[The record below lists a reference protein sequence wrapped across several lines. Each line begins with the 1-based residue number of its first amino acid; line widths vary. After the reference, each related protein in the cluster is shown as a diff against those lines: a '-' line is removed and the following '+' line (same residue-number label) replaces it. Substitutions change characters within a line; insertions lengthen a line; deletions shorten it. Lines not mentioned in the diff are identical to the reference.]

1 MSARAARIAW
11 SLIPL
16 TLVALACDGG
26 EHPPPEEALPWFEEV
41 ARERGLA
48 FEHRSGH
55 AEDYLMPE
63 IMGGGAAL
71 FDADGDADLDLFLV
85 QSGRLEDDGSPPD
98 VDRLYLNQG
107 RGTFQDATAGSGADD
122 PRYGMGATCG
132 DVDDDGD
139 TDLFVTNVGRDTL
152 LANEGGGRFRDV
164 TEVAGAGDGGW
175 GTSAAFFD
183 ADADGCLDLF
193 VVNYLDWSPARELPC
208 MDALSRPDYCSPKNY
223 NAPAR
228 SSFYRNLGDGRFE
241 DRSRSSGIAAKPG
254 TGLGV
259 VVADFD
265 ADGGADVFVAND
277 GMANHLWRNRRDGS
291 FEEVAR
297 AWGCAT
303 DSNGLEKAGMG
314 VAVADIDFD
323 LDPDLLVCNLQG
335 ESDSYFQNQG
345 AAFVDRT
352 PTVGLGLV
360 SKPFTRFGMGWVD
373 FDQDGSLDLYQA
385 NGRVQR
391 ATRSFA
397 ADPYA
402 EPSLL
407 FQSDGRGGFVEVLPR
422 GGTAQLLVETSRAAA
437 FGDVDGDGAIDI
449 VVANRDGPVRLLLN
463 RVASREPKNHW
474 VLLSVLERSGRDA
487 LGATVDVLAGERT
500 LRREVRAAYSYLA
513 SNDPRVHVGL
523 GPLTRIEEVRV
534 RWVGGAEERFGPFDA
549 DQIHVLRRGAGRP

>member
-1 MSARAARIAW
+1 MKARTARRLVPLVLA
-11 SLIPL
+11 SLS
-16 TLVALACDGG
+16 CDGG
-26 EHPPPEEALPWFEEV
+26 EHALPEETQRAPWFEEV
-41 ARERGLA
+41 ARERGLDFA
-48 FEHRSGH
+48 HHSGH
-55 AEDYLMPE
+55 ASTYLMPE

-71 FDADGDADLDLFLV
+71 FDADGDADLDLYLV
-85 QSGRLEDDGSPPD
+85 QSGRLEDDGSPPEI
-98 VDRLYLNQG
+98 DRFYLNQG
-107 RGTFQDATAGSGADD
+107 GGRFRNATAGSGAED
-122 PRYGMGATCG
+122 PRYGMGAACG
-132 DVDDDGD
+132 DVDNDGD

-152 LANEGGGRFRDV
+152 LANEGSGRFRDV
-164 TEVAGAGDGGW
+164 TEASGTGDDAW

-183 ADADGCLDLF
+183 ADADGFLDLF
-193 VVNYLDWSPARELPC
+193 VANYLDWSPASEIPC

-223 NAPAR
+223 KAPAR
-228 SSFYRNLGDGRFE
+228 SVFYRNLGDGRLE
-241 DRSRSSGIAAKPG
+241 DRSRSSGIASRSG

-291 FEEVAR
+291 FEEVAL

-303 DSNGLEKAGMG
+303 DANGLEKAGMG

-373 FDQDGSLDLYQA
+373 FDQDGFLDLYQA

-402 EPSLL
+402 EPNLL
-407 FQSDGRGGFVEVLPR
+407 FQGDGRGGFVEVLPR
-422 GGTAQLLVETSRAAA
+422 GGTAESLVATSRAAA

-449 VVANRDGPVRLLLN
+449 VVVNRDGPVQLLLN
-463 RVASREPKNHW
+463 RVAPQRPDNHW
-474 VLLSVLERSGRDA
+474 VLFSVLERSGRDA
-487 LGATVDVLAGERT
+487 LGATLELRAGERT
-500 LRREVRAAYSYLA
+500 VRRDVRAAYSYLA

-523 GPLTRIEEVRV
+523 GPLARIEEVRV
-534 RWVGGAEERFGPFDA
+534 RWVGGAEERFGPFEA
-549 DQIHVLRRGAGRP
+549 DHLHVLRRGEGRP